1 MTFVRIISPDRS
13 GGEND
18 MNNPKMKLA
27 GGIGLLIAL
36 GILYFVLL
44 LFINTVVNGSYNLDT
59 EAARMKAINS
69 SVGSIKDLND
79 YVETREVEKFENRVS
94 LWALAAG
101 ELVHGTWD
109 GKSTDY
115 GDGTIVTVSGDR
127 IEYPKGYPEE
137 QKIDA
142 ASLQDEYGIVIFDA
156 VKGSNADAG
165 DAVKDSNTDAGD
177 AVKDVTADTMDA
189 VKGVT
194 ADVPDDVRV
203 VGYCRLDNNIYYIES
218 ELLSVLM
225 WNIRNNYDVHNSLKE
240 SEEAFDIRMLIVSE
254 PADQEGDCTLLYK
267 SDALPENIN
276 TLESLGITKTMLE
289 EAPDINRSVT
299 GSTLMN
305 SLGSVTLGDE
315 SYRIFIQ
322 KTSASKLYNGNMYL
336 VYLIPEGQ
344 FFSMTVEQ
352 TVVML
357 AVFIVIGILLLV
369 WYFSTIRIV
378 RRHRLNEEQKVQLGV
393 KKTVKQAFSMI
404 IVGCI
409 VLLIVAALFI
419 SLFRLFGTCNNV
431 KKYLKVLEQRIEE
444 NEAQKKVTAEELKN
458 TYVSYAE
465 RIAGILK
472 EKPECATKDT
482 LQKLSDLLGADY
494 IMIYDNDG
502 KEVLSNSRYVGMEF
516 GDTPESSTYEFRR
529 LLKGIPS
536 VVHDAV
542 TDKETGLTNAMV
554 GVSLESSSEP
564 GKYGA
569 LLIALPEY
577 AFKPVIIET
586 LDDVMKS
593 LVADGTLSFS
603 LNPEDQ
609 MVVNAS
615 NDVMIGRNAK
625 ALEMPEAAVS
635 DSYRDFFTLNDVI
648 CYGESK
654 DIDGF
659 LYYYAAEQSHIYKN
673 VFLYSGIAAL
683 VGFILLAALIGFLM
697 FGYRKGFEQWAEVG
711 DVLPEKTDDRKTTED
726 ESDQVEDPRKRW
738 KLSLSKF
745 GLRTPLHNAGVALE
759 ITLVVLIIGVG
770 VWYYFNGSDFSG
782 SLIGFVLHG
791 QWTKGLNLFSFTSI
805 LILFAQVTIVI
816 SILKIVLRVVTSPMG
831 PNGETFR
838 RLGLNL
844 LTYAGM
850 IFFIYMALY
859 NLGVNIGALVAS
871 LSLPACALSL
881 GAKDLITDV
890 LAGVSLVFDGEFKV
904 GDYVEIGGFCGDVME
919 IGVRTTKL
927 LGIGG
932 KIKIIANRDIKNIIN
947 MSRRISEFVLK
958 VKISTIHNDLRE
970 VEEMLKEELPKY
982 HDKVPGIIEG
992 PLYWGVDERG
1002 FNFATFSIAAKYDQ
1016 KDYIKVK
1023 GGMKIAVQDLFD
1035 KKGIPIKF

>member
-1 MTFVRIISPDRS
+1 
-13 GGEND
+13 
-18 MNNPKMKLA
+18 MNNPKIKLA

-59 EAARMKAINS
+59 QAARMKAINS

-79 YVETREVEKFENRVS
+79 YVESREIERLTNRVS
-94 LWALAAG
+94 LWAFAAG
-101 ELVHGTWD
+101 GLVHGNWD

-115 GDGTIVTVSGDR
+115 GNGAIVTVSGDK
-127 IEYPKGYPEE
+127 IEYPKDYPEK
-137 QKIDA
+137 QKIEA
-142 ASLQDEYGIVIFDA
+142 ASLKDEYGVVISDS
-156 VKGSNADAG
+156 GNA
-165 DAVKDSNTDAGD
+165 
-177 AVKDVTADTMDA
+177 TAA
-189 VKGVT
+189 NN
-194 ADVPDDVRV
+194 PDDVRI
-203 VGYCRLDNNIYYIES
+203 VGYCRLDNNVYYIES
-218 ELLSVLM
+218 ELLSVLLGNM
-225 WNIRNNYDVHNSLKE
+225 RDNYDVRNSLQGN
-240 SEEAFDIRMLIVSE
+240 EEAFDMRMLIVSE
-254 PADQEGDCTLLYK
+254 PADQEGACTLLYK

-276 TLESLGITKTMLE
+276 TVESLGITKEMLE
-289 EAPDINRSVT
+289 EAPDIDRSMT

-305 SLGSVTLGDE
+305 SSGSVTLGGE

-322 KTSASKLYNGNMYL
+322 KTNTSNLYNGNMYL

-357 AVFIVIGILLLV
+357 AVFMVMGLLLLV
-369 WYFSTIRIV
+369 WYFSTIRLV
-378 RRHRLNEEQKVQLGV
+378 RRHRLSEAQKAQLGV
-393 KKTVKQAFSMI
+393 KKTVKQAFSFI

-409 VLLIVAALFI
+409 VLFIVAALFI

-444 NEAQKKVTAEELKN
+444 NEIQKEVTAEELKN

-472 EKPECATKDT
+472 EKPECATKET

-502 KEVLSNSRYVGMEF
+502 KEVLSNSRYVDMEL

-564 GKYGA
+564 GQYGV

-577 AFKPVIIET
+577 AFQPVIIET

-593 LVADGTLSFS
+593 LVADGTLTFS

-609 MVVNAS
+609 MIVNAS
-615 NDVMIGRNAK
+615 NDVMVGRNAK
-625 ALEMPEAAVS
+625 SLEMPEAAIS

-654 DIDGF
+654 DINGF
-659 LYYYAAEQSHIYKN
+659 LYYYAAEQPHIYKN
-673 VFLYSGIAAL
+673 VFLYSAIAAL
-683 VGFILLAALIGFLM
+683 VGFVLQAVLIGFLM
-697 FGYRKGFEQWAEVG
+697 FGYRKGFEYWSELG
-711 DVLPEKTDDRKTTED
+711 DDLPEKTDNRNPIED
-726 ESDQVEDPRKRW
+726 ESDQAEDPRKRW
-738 KLSLSKF
+738 KLSLSRF
-745 GLRTPLHNAGVALE
+745 GLRTPIHNASVALE

-816 SILKIVLRVVTSPMG
+816 SILKILLRVVTSPMG

-871 LSLPACALSL
+871 LSLPAFALSL

-1002 FNFATFSIAAKYDQ
+1002 FNFATFSIAAKYEQ
-1016 KDYIKVK
+1016 KDYLKVK

>member
-1 MTFVRIISPDRS
+1 
-13 GGEND
+13 
-18 MNNPKMKLA
+18 MNNPKIKLA

-59 EAARMKAINS
+59 QAARMKAINS

-79 YVETREVEKFENRVS
+79 YVESREIERLTNRVS

-101 ELVHGTWD
+101 GLVHGNWD

-115 GDGTIVTVSGDR
+115 GNGAIVTVSGDK
-127 IEYPKGYPEE
+127 IEYPKDYPEK
-137 QKIDA
+137 QKIEA
-142 ASLQDEYGIVIFDA
+142 ASLKDEYGVVISDS
-156 VKGSNADAG
+156 GNA
-165 DAVKDSNTDAGD
+165 
-177 AVKDVTADTMDA
+177 TAA
-189 VKGVT
+189 NN
-194 ADVPDDVRV
+194 PDDVRI
-203 VGYCRLDNNIYYIES
+203 VGYCRLDNNVYYIES
-218 ELLSVLM
+218 ELLSVLLGNM
-225 WNIRNNYDVHNSLKE
+225 RDNYDVRNSLQGN
-240 SEEAFDIRMLIVSE
+240 EEAFDMRMLIVSE
-254 PADQEGDCTLLYK
+254 PADKEGACTLLYK

-276 TLESLGITKTMLE
+276 TVESLGITKEMLE
-289 EAPDINRSVT
+289 EAPDIDRSMT

-305 SLGSVTLGDE
+305 SSGSVTLGDE

-322 KTSASKLYNGNMYL
+322 KTNTSNLYNGNMYL

-357 AVFIVIGILLLV
+357 AVFMVMGLLLLV
-369 WYFSTIRIV
+369 WYFSTIRLV
-378 RRHRLNEEQKVQLGV
+378 RRHRLSEAQKAQLGV
-393 KKTVKQAFSMI
+393 KETVKKAFSFI

-409 VLLIVAALFI
+409 VLFIVAALFI

-444 NEAQKKVTAEELKN
+444 NEIQKKVTAEELKN

-472 EKPECATKDT
+472 EKPECATKET

-502 KEVLSNSRYVGMEF
+502 KEVLSNSRYVDMEL

-564 GKYGA
+564 GQYGV

-577 AFKPVIIET
+577 AFQPVIIET
-586 LDDVMKS
+586 QDDVMKS
-593 LVADGTLSFS
+593 LVADGTLTFS

-609 MVVNAS
+609 MIVNAS
-615 NDVMIGRNAK
+615 NDVMVGRNAK
-625 ALEMPEAAVS
+625 SLEMPEAAVS

-654 DIDGF
+654 DINGF
-659 LYYYAAEQSHIYKN
+659 LYYYAAEQPHIYKN
-673 VFLYSGIAAL
+673 VFLYSAIAAL
-683 VGFILLAALIGFLM
+683 VGFVLQAVLIGFLM
-697 FGYRKGFEQWAEVG
+697 FGYRKGFEYWSELG
-711 DVLPEKTDDRKTTED
+711 DDLPEKTDNRNPIED
-726 ESDQVEDPRKRW
+726 ESDQAEDPRKRW
-738 KLSLSKF
+738 KLSLSRF
-745 GLRTPLHNAGVALE
+745 GLRTPIHNASVALE

-816 SILKIVLRVVTSPMG
+816 SILKILLRVVTSPMG

-871 LSLPACALSL
+871 LSLPAFALSL

-919 IGVRTTKL
+919 IGVRSTKL

-932 KIKIIANRDIKNIIN
+932 NIKIIANRDIKNILN
-947 MSRRISEFVLK
+947 MSRRISDFVLK
-958 VKISTIHNDLRE
+958 VKISTVNHNLRE
-970 VEEMLKEELPKY
+970 VEKMLKEELPKY
-982 HDKVPGIIEG
+982 HDKIPGIIERD
-992 PLYWGVDERG
+992 LYTGEWMKGD
-1002 FNFATFSIAAKYDQ
+1002 SILRRFPSLQNMIRRIISK
-1016 KDYIKVK
+1016 
-1023 GGMKIAVQDLFD
+1023 LREE
-1035 KKGIPIKF
+1035 